1 MLPARCW
8 QWTAATRPGDDAACE
23 RGDAVRGG
31 DGADLRTQLIRRK
44 PVATL
49 MDDAGPHRGG
59 LRRALGALDLTA
71 LGIGAI
77 IGAGIFVMT
86 GVGARE
92 AGPGLI
98 VSFILAGLACAM
110 AALCYAEFAAMIP
123 AAGSAYSYSYATMG
137 ELVGWIIGWDL
148 VLEYAVGAAAVAVG
162 WSGYFRVILEGMG
175 LHLPHAIA
183 FAPGTE
189 PGAVVNLPA
198 LLIVLLISAV
208 LYVGIRE
215 SARLNSI
222 IVAIKLCAVA
232 VVILVGM
239 FFVRPQN
246 WTPFAPFGWSGIS
259 KGAAYIFFAYI
270 GFDAVS
276 TAAEEV
282 VDPGRDLPRGIL
294 WSLFVCTFL
303 YIAVAA
309 VLTGMVPYNE
319 IDKNA
324 PLASAFVVRGMNF
337 IGGVISIGAVMGL
350 TSVLLVLLL
359 GQSRIFFAISRD
371 GLLPRAFSRVHPR
384 FLTPYI
390 PTVITGAAVGIA
402 AALLPIQEI
411 AELTN
416 IGTLFAFV
424 LVCLGVWILR
434 YINPDQHRPFRTP
447 FVPLVPIVGALSC
460 LYLMG
465 SLPIVTWIRF
475 FVWMAIGLAIYF
487 SYGRYHSHVDAA
499 ACARAAAD

>member
-1 MLPARCW
+1 M
-8 QWTAATRPGDDAACE
+8 TGGAA
-23 RGDAVRGG
+23 
-31 DGADLRTQLIRRK
+31 LRAQLMRRK
-44 PVATL
+44 PVAAL
-49 MDDAGPHRGG
+49 LDDAGPHRGG

-86 GVGARE
+86 GVGARQ

-98 VSFILAGLACAM
+98 VSFILAGVACTM

-123 AAGSAYSYSYATMG
+123 VAGSAYSYSYATMG

-162 WSGYFRVILEGMG
+162 WSGYFRVILDGIG
-175 LHLPHAIA
+175 IHLPHAIA
-183 FAPGTE
+183 FAPGSE
-189 PGAVVNLPA
+189 PGAIVNLPA
-198 LLIVLLISAV
+198 LLVVLLISAV

-215 SARLNSI
+215 SARLNSA
-222 IVAIKLCAVA
+222 IVGIKLCAVA
-232 VVILVGM
+232 IVILVGM
-239 FFVRPQN
+239 FFIRPHN
-246 WTPFAPFGWSGIS
+246 WTPFAPFGWPGIS

-294 WSLFVCTFL
+294 WSLFVCTAL

-309 VLTGMVPYNE
+309 VLTGMVPFGE

-324 PLASAFVVRGMNF
+324 PLASAFVVRGLNF
-337 IGGVISIGAVMGL
+337 VGGVVSMGAVMGL

-371 GLLPRAFSRVHPR
+371 GLLPPAFSRVHPR

-390 PTVITGAAVGIA
+390 PTVLTGAAVGVT
-402 AALLPIQEI
+402 AALLPIQDI

-434 YINPDQHRPFRTP
+434 YIDPDQHRPFRTP

-460 LYLMG
+460 LYLMA

-475 FVWMAIGLAIYF
+475 FVWMAIGLVIYF
-487 SYGRYHSHVDAA
+487 SYSRFHSHVDATA
-499 ACARAAAD
+499 SANAAAD

>member
-31 DGADLRTQLIRRK
+31 DGADLRAQLIRRK

-110 AALCYAEFAAMIP
+110 AALCYAEFAARIP

-162 WSGYFRVILEGMG
+162 WSGYLTVILQG
-175 LHLPHAIA
+175 LGIHLPSALTH
-183 FAPGTE
+183 APGSV
-189 PGAVVNLPA
+189 PGAIINLPA
-198 LLIVLLISAV
+198 LLIVLLITYV
-208 LYVGIRE
+208 LYIGISE

-222 IVAIKLCAVA
+222 IVGIKLSVIVA
-232 VVILVGM
+232 VIVVGA
-239 FFVRPQN
+239 FFVEPKN
-246 WTPFAPFGWSGIS
+246 WTPFAPMGWNGVM
-259 KGAAYIFFAYI
+259 KGAAVIFFAYI

-282 VDPGRDLPRGIL
+282 VEPNRDLPRGIL
-294 WSLFVCTFL
+294 GSLFVCTLL
-303 YIAVAA
+303 YILVAG
-309 VLTGMVPYNE
+309 VLTGMVPARE
-319 IDKNA
+319 IDVNA
-324 PLASAFVVRGMNF
+324 PLASAFVLRGMHALSG
-337 IGGVISIGAVMGL
+337 IISLGAVAGL
-350 TSVLLVLLL
+350 TSVLLVLML
-359 GQSRIFFAISRD
+359 GQSRVFFAVSRD
-371 GLLPRAFSRVHPR
+371 GLLPPAFSKIHPKYR
-384 FLTPYI
+384 TPYI
-390 PTVITGAAVGIA
+390 PTTVTGIAVGIT

-424 LVCLGVWILR
+424 LVCAGVWILR
-434 YINPDQHRPFRTP
+434 RIEPDLKRPFRTP
-447 FVPLVPIVGALSC
+447 LVPLVPVLGVIFCV
-460 LYLMG
+460 YLMA
-465 SLPIVTWIRF
+465 SLPFVTWIRF
-475 FVWMAIGLAIYF
+475 FVWLAFGL
-487 SYGRYHSHVDAA
+487 GV
-499 ACARAAAD
+499 

>member
-1 MLPARCW
+1 M
-8 QWTAATRPGDDAACE
+8 Q
-23 RGDAVRGG
+23 RG
-31 DGADLRTQLIRRK
+31 DLRTQLLRRK
-44 PVATL
+44 PVAAL
-49 MDDAGPHRGG
+49 MEDAGPHRGG

-98 VSFILAGLACAM
+98 ISFVMAGVACTM

-123 AAGSAYSYSYATMG
+123 VAGSAYSYSYATMG

-148 VLEYAVGAAAVAVG
+148 VLEYAVASGAVAVG
-162 WSGYFRVILEGMG
+162 WSGYFRVILAGIG
-175 LHLPHAIA
+175 VHLPAAISY
-183 FAPGTE
+183 APGTE
-189 PGAVVNLPA
+189 PGAMVNLPA
-198 LLIVLLISAV
+198 ALIVLLISVV

-215 SARLNSI
+215 SARLNSV
-222 IVAIKLCAVA
+222 IVGIKLCAVA
-232 VVILVGM
+232 TVILVGM

-246 WTPFAPFGWSGIS
+246 WSPFAPFGWSGIS

-276 TAAEEV
+276 TAAEEA

-294 WSLFVCTFL
+294 WSLFVCTAL
-303 YIAVAA
+303 YIAVSA
-309 VLTGMVPYNE
+309 VLTGMVPFAE
-319 IDKNA
+319 IDRNA
-324 PLASAFVVRGMNF
+324 PLASAFVTRGLNF
-337 IGGVISIGAVMGL
+337 VGGVVSMGAVMGL

-390 PTVITGAAVGIA
+390 PTVITGLAVGA
-402 AALLPIQEI
+402 TAALLPIREI

-434 YINPDQHRPFRTP
+434 YIDPDQRRPFRTP
-447 FVPLVPIVGALSC
+447 LVPLVPLAGALSC
-460 LYLMG
+460 LYLMA
-465 SLPIVTWIRF
+465 SLPLVTWIRF
-475 FVWMAIGLAIYF
+475 FVWMGIGFAIYF
-487 SYGRYHSHVDAA
+487 SYGRYHSHVADAA
-499 ACARAAAD
+499 AANAAAD